1 MTFSTHTLAI
11 PFVAA
16 ALTIAGCGITDPY
29 QTSSPRRQTAATPAA
44 MPSTTTSA
52 STAQDPSDLPPGSHA
67 PAPTIP
73 PSAAAAQNKLAAS
86 AGEPSPQAAL
96 ERYAQLYTN
105 WTSSTLGAIQRE
117 LASISLD
124 QARAQALQAA
134 ASYTND
140 TVLQHSK
147 VANAGTVVSIA
158 AGQGAA
164 HGQWVIVT
172 SETTTGQ
179 GDYSGL
185 PPAVHV
191 TYAQLTHTG
200 HGWIVIA
207 WDPKT

>member
-1 MTFSTHTLAI
+1 MTISTHTLTI
-11 PFVAA
+11 PLVAA
-16 ALTIAGCGITDPY
+16 SLTIAGCGITNPY
-29 QTSSPRRQTAATPAA
+29 QTSRPAATPATT
-44 MPSTTTSA
+44 PSVSTSA
-52 STAQDPSDLPPGSHA
+52 PSTAQDPSDRPPGSHS
-67 PAPTIP
+67 PEPSI
-73 PSAAAAQNKLAAS
+73 PSAAAAAQNELGAG

-140 TVLQHSK
+140 TVLQQSK

-158 AGQGAA
+158 AGQAAA

-179 GDYSGL
+179 GDYRGL
-185 PPAVHV
+185 PPTVHV
-191 TYAQLTHTG
+191 TYAQLTHTR
-200 HGWIVIA
+200 HGWIVSA
-207 WDPKT
+207 WNPQT